1 MNSKTVW
8 IVQADRR
15 KDLSDA
21 QRYGELREVFSSV
34 PRTYNTPAMLAHA
47 RRVLVQWEHGDHL
60 MMIGDPTLCA
70 VCAVVIAEQHPVVDV
85 LRWDRNLFQYVPQRW
100 DFADFAA
107 PHDHPTA
114 A

>member
-34 PRTYNTPAMLAHA
+34 PRTYNTPAMINHA
-47 RRVLVQWEHGDHL
+47 RRVLAQWEHGDHL
-60 MMIGDPTLCA
+60 MMIGDPTLC
-70 VCAVVIAEQHPVVDV
+70 CKP
-85 LRWDRNLFQYVPQRW
+85 RFQL
-100 DFADFAA
+100 
-107 PHDHPTA
+107 
-114 A
+114 